1 VTQTFERPTRRRFV
15 QGLAAGGV
23 LASAGA
29 WLPRRAALAASAD
42 VATLR
47 GPVIDLAVG
56 AHEVNFTGQ
65 TRTATL
71 ANGSLPGPIL
81 RWREGDDVTLRVRNE
96 LATDTAIH
104 WHGVLTP
111 SNMDGVPGMSFHG
124 IAPGETYAYR
134 FHARQSGTYWY
145 HAHADF
151 QEQTGVY
158 GAIVIEPRG
167 PEPFKYDR
175 EHVVLL
181 SDWTDRDPLD
191 LYRLLK
197 RHSDYFNYNQRTLGD
212 FVRDS
217 KRDGFG
223 SALEDR
229 LAWARMRMTPA
240 DLADVGGH
248 AYTYLV
254 NGRTPA
260 GNWTG
265 LFAPGERVRLRII
278 NGSAMTTFDVRIP
291 GLAMTIVAADG
302 QHVRPIDVEEFRIG
316 AAEVLDVLVEPRGAD
331 AFTLFAQSLDRSGYA
346 RATLAVREGLEAAVP
361 ALDPPIYLG
370 MADMGHGAHA
380 MAAATPAATE
390 HMHDAAPAT
399 EDAGHDAAAGAS
411 EHAGHELTSAEPSEH
426 AGHESHATAD
436 HSAHAM
442 QPQTHP
448 ATETH
453 NPAIDMQ
460 AAMPTPRLAD
470 PGVGLRDNGR
480 RVLAYADL
488 RSAFADPDGRAPGR
502 TIELHLTGHM
512 DRFLWSFD
520 GVPFSGSEPL
530 VLHYGERVR
539 FVLVND
545 TMMEHPIHLHG
556 MWSDLEDKQGEFL
569 VRKHTISIPPG
580 TKRSF
585 RVTADALG
593 RWAFHCHLLFHM
605 LAGMFR
611 EVRVEEGPA
620 PPPEHEHQHVHGDAT
635 APAPAEHEHA
645 GHEHSAAAPAAAEG
659 VTQHEHGSPEP
670 APADPVHD
678 HSQHAHD

>member
-1 VTQTFERPTRRRFV
+1 VTRTFECAATRRRFV

-23 LASAGA
+23 LIGAGA

-47 GPVIDLAVG
+47 GPAIDLAIG
-56 AHEVNFTGQ
+56 AHDVNFTGR

-71 ANGSLPGPIL
+71 ANGTLPGPIL

-96 LATDTAIH
+96 LGVDTALH

-111 SNMDGVPGMSFHG
+111 ANMDGVPGMSFRG
-124 IAPGETYAYR
+124 IAPGETYEYR
-134 FHARQSGTYWY
+134 FNVRQSGTYWY

-151 QEQTGVY
+151 QEQTGAY
-158 GAIVIEPRG
+158 GAIVIEPREE
-167 PEPFKYDR
+167 EPFAYDR

-181 SDWTDRDPLD
+181 SDWTDRDPRD

-217 KRDGFG
+217 RRDGFG
-223 SALEDR
+223 SALDDR
-229 LAWARMRMTPA
+229 FAWARMRMTPA

-254 NGRTPA
+254 NGKAPA

-265 LFAPGERVRLRII
+265 LFAPGERVRLRIV

-291 GLAMTIVAADG
+291 GLTMTVVAADG
-302 QHVRPIDVEEFRIG
+302 QCVRPVDVEEFRIG
-316 AAEVLDVLVEPRGAD
+316 AAEVLDVLVAPRGAD

-346 RATLAVREGLEAAVP
+346 RATLAVREGLEAPVP
-361 ALDPPIYLG
+361 TLDPPIYLG
-370 MADMGHGAHA
+370 MADLGHGAHA
-380 MAAATPAATE
+380 MSAAAPAAEEHVHNAPPATE
-390 HMHDAAPAT
+390 HADHDA
-399 EDAGHDAAAGAS
+399 S
-411 EHAGHELTSAEPSEH
+411 
-426 AGHESHATAD
+426 D
-436 HSAHAM
+436 HSEHAM
-442 QPQTHP
+442 QPQAHP

-460 AAMPTPRLAD
+460 AAMLTPRLAD

-480 RVLAYADL
+480 RVLSYADL

-520 GVPFSGSEPL
+520 GVPFSGAEPL
-530 VLHYGERVR
+530 VLHYAERVR
-539 FVLVND
+539 FLLVND

-556 MWSDLEDKQGEFL
+556 MWSDLEDEHGEFL

-593 RWAFHCHLLFHM
+593 RWAFHCHLLYHM

-620 PPPEHEHQHVHGDAT
+620 LPSEQEHQHVHGDAT
-635 APAPAEHEHA
+635 APALPEHEYA
-645 GHEHSAAAPAAAEG
+645 GHEHSAAAPAE
-659 VTQHEHGSPEP
+659 
-670 APADPVHD
+670 PVHD